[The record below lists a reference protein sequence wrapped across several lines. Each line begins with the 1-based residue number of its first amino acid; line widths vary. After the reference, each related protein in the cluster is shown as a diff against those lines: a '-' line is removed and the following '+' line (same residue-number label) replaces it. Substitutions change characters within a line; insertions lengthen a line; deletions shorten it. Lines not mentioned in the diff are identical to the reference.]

1 MQFTLSD
8 LGTVATVAQQID
20 ANPISLAGRLTGLSG
35 DEIKA
40 GVPTWAWLTLGVAA
54 GGVLMYF
61 AKRRFS

>member
-20 ANPISLAGRLTGLSG
+20 ANPLSLAGRLTGLSG
-35 DEIKA
+35 DEIQA
-40 GVPTWAWLTLGVAA
+40 GVPTWAWLTLGAVA
-54 GGVLMYF
+54 GGVLLVM